1 MDETVVGAAPT
12 RWTTAGMKL
21 EDGMQGSRSEA
32 VDERGRSL
40 VMDGGVGVSAP
51 AWWRRTAVDG
61 VADGGGRRRVGWRGC
76 FGAHGVRM
84 GKREVERK
92 GGTMYSGRA
101 CLKCEEIYKLSPR
114 FKFLLHHSN
123 ISRLGIGR

>member
-1 MDETVVGAAPT
+1 
-12 RWTTAGMKL
+12 MKR

-40 VMDGGVGVSAP
+40 VMNGGVGVSAP

-61 VADGGGRRRVGWRGC
+61 VADGGGRRRV
-76 FGAHGVRM
+76 V
-84 GKREVERK
+84 VERVFWRPRSMNGEK
-92 GGTMYSGRA
+92 GGREEGGTMYSGCA

-114 FKFLLHHSN
+114 FEFL
-123 ISRLGIGR
+123 

>member
-1 MDETVVGAAPT
+1 MVELARV
-12 RWTTAGMKL
+12 RTARPRL
-21 EDGMQGSRSEA
+21 QLLA

-40 VMDGGVGVSAP
+40 VTDDDVGVSAP

-61 VADGGGRRRVGWRGC
+61 VADGGGWRRVGWRGC

-92 GGTMYSGRA
+92 GEPCIQDVLVSNAR
-101 CLKCEEIYKLSPR
+101 
-114 FKFLLHHSN
+114 KFTNLALVSNFLHHSN
-123 ISRLGIGR
+123 ISRLGIGQ

>member
-1 MDETVVGAAPT
+1 MDETDVGEASA
-12 RWTTAGMKL
+12 RWTTAGMKQ
-21 EDGMQGSRSEA
+21 EDWMQGSRSEA

-61 VADGGGRRRVGWRGC
+61 VADGGGQRRVGWRGC

-92 GGTMYSGRA
+92 GEPCIQGALVSNAR
-101 CLKCEEIYKLSPR
+101 
-114 FKFLLHHSN
+114 KFTNLAPISNFLHHSN
-123 ISRLGIGR
+123 ISWLGIGR